1 MLCPLS
7 EHAERI
13 ALCTADREW
22 TYSELNASI
31 HALCSQLND
40 VKADDRVAFI
50 AHPTPATIMLFFA
63 LFRLGAIA
71 CPLSFRIPPEQ
82 IPRHLEALSA
92 RLIDPSTLSLEPKNS
107 GPTSIHL
114 DQLATFLFTS
124 GSSATPKIACHRL
137 SNHYYN
143 ALGVIEPLQLDSSSR
158 WHLSLPLFHI
168 GGIAILFRCF
178 IRGAC
183 VSLIPDNCT
192 HFSLVPTQLY
202 RLLNQPF
209 PHATCLLLGGA
220 PIPPALLQQAS
231 HLPLFTTY
239 GMTETSSIM
248 VLCKENG
255 PQFDLPYRE
264 LKIIDNEIHVRGKT
278 LFQGYLN
285 QPIDQNEWFP
295 TKDLGRINADGK
307 LEIIGRKDRQFI
319 SGGENIQPEEIEAAL
334 LAIPGIRQATVL
346 PIADPEFG
354 ERPIAFIDDETGTHT
369 LQTLRKEL
377 QNRLPGFKH
386 PVKVFSYPNKN
397 EMKPKVSELKVFV
410 FADKVPLT

>member
-13 ALCTADREW
+13 ALSTADREW
-22 TYSELNASI
+22 TYAELNASI
-31 HALCSQLND
+31 HAICSQLKD
-40 VKADDRVAFI
+40 VKENHRIAFI

-82 IPRHLEALSA
+82 IPRHLASA
-92 RLIDPSTLSLEPKNS
+92 WRAPDRSLFSSTLSLEPKSS
-107 GPTSIHL
+107 GPSSIHL

-143 ALGVIEPLQLDSSSR
+143 ALGVIEPLELDSSSR

-178 IRGAC
+178 LQGAC
-183 VSLIPDNCT
+183 VSLISDNCT

-202 RLLNQPF
+202 RLLHQPF
-209 PHATCLLLGGA
+209 PHAKCLLLGGA

-264 LKIIDNEIHVRGKT
+264 FKIIDNEIHVREKT

-285 QPIDQNEWFP
+285 HLIDQNLNGCP
-295 TKDLGRINADGK
+295 PKTLAGLTRM
-307 LEIIGRKDRQFI
+307 
-319 SGGENIQPEEIEAAL
+319 EN
-334 LAIPGIRQATVL
+334 
-346 PIADPEFG
+346 
-354 ERPIAFIDDETGTHT
+354 
-369 LQTLRKEL
+369 
-377 QNRLPGFKH
+377 
-386 PVKVFSYPNKN
+386 
-397 EMKPKVSELKVFV
+397 
-410 FADKVPLT
+410 